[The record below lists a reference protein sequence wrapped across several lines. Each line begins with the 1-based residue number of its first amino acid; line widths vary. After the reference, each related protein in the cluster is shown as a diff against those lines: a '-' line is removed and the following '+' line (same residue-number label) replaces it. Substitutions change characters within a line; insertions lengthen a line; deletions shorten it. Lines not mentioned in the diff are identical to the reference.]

1 MEEKQY
7 VITPHP
13 RADPPV
19 KLPPEVPEKPI
30 AAEFSLDEFV
40 AQKIEGLRSDLQNE
54 IRADIQK
61 EIKREVTLNV
71 KT

>member
-19 KLPPEVPEKPI
+19 KLPPEEPEKPI

-40 AQKIEGLRSDLQNE
+40 AQKIEGLRSDLQ
-54 IRADIQK
+54 R
-61 EIKREVTLNV
+61 EIKSDLQIELKKAGELNV

>member
-1 MEEKQY
+1 MEDKQY

-19 KLPPEVPEKPI
+19 KMPPEVPEKPI
-30 AAEFSLDEFV
+30 AVTMSLDEFV
-40 AQKIEGLRSDLQNE
+40 AQKIEGLRSDLK
-54 IRADIQK
+54 K
-61 EIKREVTLNV
+61 EIQREVTLNV